1 MHLIVI
7 MTFALDDFD
16 LTIRDFIHDSI
27 DFVNSSAPITA
38 EFILEWLGLSDSVI
52 SIAIYVLQQLEN
64 TFKCFLVLFLSVGEV
79 IPCLF

>member
-16 LTIRDFIHDSI
+16 LTIRDFIHD
-27 DFVNSSAPITA
+27 T
-38 EFILEWLGLSDSVI
+38 DSVI